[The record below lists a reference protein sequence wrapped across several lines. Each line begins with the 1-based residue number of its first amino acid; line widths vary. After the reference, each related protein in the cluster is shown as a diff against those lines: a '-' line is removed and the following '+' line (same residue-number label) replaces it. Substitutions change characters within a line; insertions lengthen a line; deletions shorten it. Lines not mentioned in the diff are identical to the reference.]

1 MDKNN
6 FLEQEEKRLLKEYNY
21 KDIKEVLVKE
31 KKILQKLAENKKK

>member
-6 FLEQEEKRLLKEYNY
+6 FLEQEEKRLLKEYNC

-31 KKILQKLAENKKK
+31 KKILQELAENKKK